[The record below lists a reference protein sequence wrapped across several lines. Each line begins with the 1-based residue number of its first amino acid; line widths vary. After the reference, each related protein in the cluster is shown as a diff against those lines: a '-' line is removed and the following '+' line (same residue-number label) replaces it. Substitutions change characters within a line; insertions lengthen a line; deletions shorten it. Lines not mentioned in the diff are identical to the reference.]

1 MLQIYAKVFMETS
14 FELVFANIANFRR
27 SLTSNSHKTYF
38 KSHIPALTIHH
49 ISTAWPGALNPA
61 THPMP
66 GKSRPAYPMSS
77 KATGAYFPR
86 RPGPPRPPSP
96 PPCKKTRTAMPQ
108 YKSSPS
114 EDYSS
119 EGLHKAASYSPAS
132 HRSTIG
138 AGGLNF
144 SVRNGKR
151 WDPAAIATKYAF
163 RH

>member
-1 MLQIYAKVFMETS
+1 METS

-119 EGLHKAASYSPAS
+119 EGLHYERRRPPTLP
-132 HRSTIG
+132 HRIAVPSAQ
-138 AGGLNF
+138 AGLTSLFGMG
-144 SVRNGKR
+144 RGGT
-151 WDPAAIATKYAF
+151 PPQ
-163 RH
+163 

>member
-1 MLQIYAKVFMETS
+1 MLQIYEKVFMETS
-14 FELVFANIANFRR
+14 VELVFANIANFRR

-96 PPCKKTRTAMPQ
+96 PPCKKTRPAMPLCRNT
-108 YKSSPS
+108 KVAP
-114 EDYSS
+114 
-119 EGLHKAASYSPAS
+119 P
-132 HRSTIG
+132 RTIPRRG
-138 AGGLNF
+138 YTMKEGGLLL
-144 SVRNGKR
+144 SR
-151 WDPAAIATKYAF
+151 IASQYHRRRRA
-163 RH
+163 